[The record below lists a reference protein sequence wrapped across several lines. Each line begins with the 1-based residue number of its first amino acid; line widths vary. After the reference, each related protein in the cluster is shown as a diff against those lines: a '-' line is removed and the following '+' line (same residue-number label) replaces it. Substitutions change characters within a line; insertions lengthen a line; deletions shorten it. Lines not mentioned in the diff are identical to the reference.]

1 MLLSHQSD
9 QSTIN
14 LPDAN
19 TLARTLAQRQV
30 DPNEVAK
37 CFMHLRALIE
47 RASTNEAAQRAAV
60 KDWWRWLETVAG
72 PGARAVVRSG
82 RTQEYY
88 RTIHDACL
96 HHLKQLEGEPAQL
109 LQALGWAVRLVRY
122 YRNVPGALDRLLPPG
137 GTPAAGDQPP
147 AAVRTPE
154 PKPAPKAPELPATGA
169 TFTGQVLQIDD
180 SAVVIEVP
188 GFDAEHALGIIKA
201 ADLAGRKYREGNPA
215 RVEVIDVRT
224 LKSGRIVVELKPA
237 PHAAK
242 GK

>member
-37 CFMHLRALIE
+37 CFTHLRALIE
-47 RASTNEAAQRAAV
+47 RAGTNEAAQRAAV

-88 RTIHDACL
+88 RTIEDACR
-96 HHLKQLEGEPAQL
+96 HHLHEVRDKPHDL

-122 YRNVPGALDRLLPPG
+122 YRNVPGALDRPLPPG

-154 PKPAPKAPELPATGA
+154 PKPAPKAPELPAAGA